1 MLRPFGV
8 QLGSNEKS
16 LTGTELVKATLSKCY
31 PLQNCIAELACI
43 RLPSPA
49 VAQKYRVDVLYD
61 GPSDDSCAFGI
72 RDCDPNSGL
81 TFFVSKMVPTSD
93 RNAFYGF
100 GRVFSGK
107 VKSGVGVKIM
117 EPEFKY
123 GSKWGFAEGSIDRY
137 DLSNCF
143 VQLCNFFPL
152 AICSLKNIT

>member
-1 MLRPFGV
+1 M
-8 QLGSNEKS
+8 
-16 LTGTELVKATLSKCY
+16 
-31 PLQNCIAELACI
+31 
-43 RLPSPA
+43 
-49 VAQKYRVDVLYD
+49 LYD
-61 GPSDDSCAFGI
+61 GPSDDSCASGI

-123 GSKWGFAEGSIDRY
+123 GSKWGFAEGSIDWY

-143 VQLCNFFPL
+143 VQLFNFFFL